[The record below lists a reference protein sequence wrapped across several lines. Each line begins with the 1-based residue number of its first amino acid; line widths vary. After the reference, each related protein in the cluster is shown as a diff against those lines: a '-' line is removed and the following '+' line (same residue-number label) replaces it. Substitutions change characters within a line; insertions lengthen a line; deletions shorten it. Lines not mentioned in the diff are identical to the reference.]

1 MVVAGSG
8 QDKFKQGIRNL
19 QRMSI
24 TQAKSLSTYAIL
36 ANRQLII
43 TTEALEEIK
52 RDMLIKAIISEKA
65 LKEARNKRYTFV
77 VAVKATKTQIKKWVE
92 KMFGVAVQRVWTTI
106 MPGKVK
112 RRGKKE

>member
-1 MVVAGSG
+1 
-8 QDKFKQGIRNL
+8 
-19 QRMSI
+19 
-24 TQAKSLSTYAIL
+24 
-36 ANRQLII
+36 
-43 TTEALEEIK
+43 
-52 RDMLIKAIISEKA
+52 MLIKAIISEKA

-112 RRGKKE
+112 RRGKKGIMHQAPDWKKAVVAIDPKQKIDLFDAVETKESK